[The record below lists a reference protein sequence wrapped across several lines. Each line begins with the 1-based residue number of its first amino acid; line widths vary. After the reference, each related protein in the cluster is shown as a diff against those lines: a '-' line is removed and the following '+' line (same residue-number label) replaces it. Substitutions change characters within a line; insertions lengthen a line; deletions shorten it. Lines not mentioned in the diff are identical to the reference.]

1 MTLQQFLLILR
12 ARYKVVF
19 SILLF
24 TVIATLIVSLLLPKQ
39 YTAGTAVV
47 VDIKSPDPVAGM
59 ILPGLTS
66 PTYMATQVD
75 VINSDRV
82 AERVVKMLRLDENP
96 VVKEQWEEDGSKGE
110 LVTWLASLLKR
121 KLDVKPSRESNV
133 IYIDYT
139 GNDPGFS
146 AAVANAFAQ
155 AYIDV
160 NLDLKV
166 APARQYADWFKG
178 QTAAARDE
186 FERSKAALSAYQQ
199 EAGLVA
205 TEERL
210 DYEVAKLNELS
221 TQLTLIQAQTSD
233 SSSKR
238 KAAEDPDTLSE
249 VIQSPLIN
257 SLKSDIAR
265 LDAKLQESS
274 AYLGPNHPQTK
285 RTQSELASFKNRLA
299 AETRKIHSSIGT
311 SYEVGKR
318 KEQELLEAMEK
329 QKERVL
335 ELNKQ
340 RDQMSVLKGD
350 VEAAQ
355 RNFEGMSQR
364 SALTRLESLSVQ
376 TNITPLNP
384 ASVPSEPSSPKLLLN
399 VLISIFLGTLLGVSA
414 ALVMELMNRRVRSV
428 EDIVE
433 AIEIPVL
440 AVIPGPFR
448 RRLSSRLPKLPNP
461 ETS

>member
-12 ARYKVVF
+12 ARYKVVL
-19 SILLF
+19 SVLLF

-59 ILPGLTS
+59 VLPGLTS

-82 AERVVKMLRLDENP
+82 AERVVKMLRLDENSLI
-96 VVKEQWEEDGSKGE
+96 KEQWEEDGSKGE
-110 LVTWLASLLKR
+110 LTTWLANLLKR

-133 IYIDYT
+133 IYIEYT
-139 GNDPGFS
+139 GNDPNFS
-146 AAVANAFAQ
+146 AVVANAFAQ

-166 APARQYADWFKG
+166 APARQYAHWFKE
-178 QTAAARDE
+178 QTAAARDDL
-186 FERSKAALSAYQQ
+186 ERSKAALSAYQQ

-238 KAAEDPDTLSE
+238 KTAEDPDTLAE

-265 LDAKLQESS
+265 LEAKLQESN

-285 RTQSELASFKNRLA
+285 RTQSELASLRNRLA

-335 ELNKQ
+335 ELNRQ

-355 RNFEGMSQR
+355 RNFEGISQR

-399 VLISIFLGTLLGVSA
+399 TLISIFLGTLLGVSA

-433 AIEIPVL
+433 TIEIPVL
-440 AVIPGPFR
+440 AVISGRFR
-448 RRLSSRLPKLPNP
+448 NKPSSRLPKLPNP

>member
-12 ARYKVVF
+12 ARYKIVISV
-19 SILLF
+19 LLF
-24 TVIATLIVSLLLPKQ
+24 TVIVTLIVSVLLPKQ
-39 YTAGTAVV
+39 YTASASVV

-59 ILPGLTS
+59 VLPGLTS

-75 VINSDRV
+75 VINSNRV
-82 AERVVKMLRLDENP
+82 AERVVKMLRMDESSEIR
-96 VVKEQWEEDGSKGE
+96 EQWVEGGSKGDFI
-110 LVTWLASLLKR
+110 VWLANLLKK
-121 KLDVKPSRESNV
+121 KLDIKPSRESNV
-133 IYIDYT
+133 IHIEFT
-139 GNDPGFS
+139 GSDPNFA
-146 AAVANAFAQ
+146 AAVSNAFAQ

-166 APARQYADWFKG
+166 APARQYAQWFKE
-178 QTAAARDE
+178 QTAAARDQLE
-186 FERSKAALSAYQQ
+186 QAKSALSAYQQ
-199 EAGLVA
+199 ESGLVA
-205 TEERL
+205 TDERL

-221 TQLTLIQAQTSD
+221 TQLTIIQAQTSD

-238 KAAEDPDTLSE
+238 KAFEDPETLAE
-249 VIQSPLIN
+249 VMQNPLVN

-285 RTQSELASFKNRLA
+285 RTQSELASLRSKLS

-318 KEQELLEAMEK
+318 KEQELLQAMER

-355 RNFEGMSQR
+355 RNFEGISQR

-384 ASVPSEPSSPKLLLN
+384 ASVPSEPSKPRLLLN
-399 VLISIFLGTLLGVSA
+399 MLVSIFLGTLLGVGA
-414 ALVMELMNRRVRSV
+414 ALVVELMNRRVRSV

-440 AVIPGPFR
+440 AVMSGPSR
-448 RRLSSRLPKLPNP
+448 HKLSSRLPKLPNP